1 MKMSTRIIR
10 TYTELIRLKTF
21 EERYEYLRLSAL
33 IGEKTFGFERYLNQV
48 FYRSPEWKRTRREV
62 IRRDNGCDLGID
74 GRDIFD
80 QVIVHHIN
88 PMTPED
94 IELDRDWI
102 YDPEYLIC
110 VSDATH
116 KAIHYGDKSKL
127 ITLPKER
134 SMNDT
139 CPWKL

>member
-1 MKMSTRIIR
+1 MLRKKWKEARNPVII
-10 TYTELIRLKTF
+10 
-21 EERYEYLRLSAL
+21 
-33 IGEKTFGFERYLNQV
+33 
-48 FYRSPEWKRTRREV
+48 
-62 IRRDNGCDLGID
+62 RDNGCDLGIN
-74 GRDIFD
+74 GREIFD

>member
-1 MKMSTRIIR
+1 MIR
-10 TYTELIRLKTF
+10 SYSEVKKLSSFL
-21 EERYEYLRLSAL
+21 ERYEYLRLDGIVGA
-33 IGEKTFGFERYLNQV
+33 ETFGYDRYLNQA
-48 FYRSPEWKRTRREV
+48 FYASKKWKEARNLV
-62 IRRDNGCDLGID
+62 IIRDNGCDLGID

-88 PMTPED
+88 PMTIED
-94 IELDRDWI
+94 VELDKDWI

-134 SMNDT
+134 FINDT

>member
-1 MKMSTRIIR
+1 MIR
-10 TYTELIRLKTF
+10 SYSEIKKLSSF
-21 EERYEYLRLSAL
+21 FERYEYLRLDG
-33 IGEKTFGFERYLNQV
+33 IVGYETFGYDRYLNQA
-48 FYRSPEWKRTRREV
+48 FYTSKKWKEARNPV
-62 IRRDNGCDLGID
+62 IIRDNGCDLGID
-74 GRDIFD
+74 GREIFD

>member
-1 MKMSTRIIR
+1 MIR
-10 TYTELIRLKTF
+10 SYSEIKKLSSF
-21 EERYEYLRLSAL
+21 FERYEYLRLDGIVGS
-33 IGEKTFGFERYLNQV
+33 ETFGYDRYLNQA
-48 FYRSPEWKRTRREV
+48 FYSSKKWKEARNPV
-62 IRRDNGCDLGID
+62 IIRDNGCDLGID
-74 GRDIFD
+74 GREIFD